1 MVQFFQRRKR
11 KRTRKVDGQA
21 SQADEHASQADEQ
34 HCNMQSSLYIKGA
47 LLEDNEL
54 GQELRRIRAMVTTDV
69 QLKKPKKNA
78 DLIYL
83 DENLFI
89 SHENVD
95 AKTKFLN
102 IHAKPEKTE
111 IKEPTNNFWY
121 AYPNATMNFEAFKRD
136 PNATMNFVIEK
147 RGTTNTLVAEQ
158 NDQHR
163 WVYLENKQNELYIAK
178 SGHERVYAVVND
190 ELTKKWGEKTF
201 DLKTPTIPDILF
213 KINNDVHENSEDDL
227 AAAAEA
233 AEEAAAAEEAEAVVI
248 SDNEDDD
255 PSPSQET
262 GRRAVQA
269 GAAGGAPAAAAVA
282 GGTVAA

>member
-102 IHAKPEKTE
+102 IHAKPEPEKTE
-111 IKEPTNNFWY
+111 NKEPANNFWY

-147 RGTTNTLVAEQ
+147 RGTTNTLNLAAEQ
-158 NDQHR
+158 ND
-163 WVYLENKQNELYIAK
+163 
-178 SGHERVYAVVND
+178 
-190 ELTKKWGEKTF
+190 
-201 DLKTPTIPDILF
+201 
-213 KINNDVHENSEDDL
+213 
-227 AAAAEA
+227 
-233 AEEAAAAEEAEAVVI
+233 
-248 SDNEDDD
+248 
-255 PSPSQET
+255 
-262 GRRAVQA
+262 
-269 GAAGGAPAAAAVA
+269 
-282 GGTVAA
+282 